1 MSAASDIDDVALVDD
16 GAGILPFA
24 CHGGEGIVAVE
35 VGKEAGIV
43 LQLFHACHGG
53 IHQVG
58 VKAGFEHAYALFG
71 THNLVFVL
79 LQFLGDVAFSAH
91 QCLFAYPFF
100 RNGIAIGVA
109 YLDIVSENIVEAY
122 FQTCNAGTFDFALLD
137 VQQIVLSGALDFAVV
152 IKFRAHSC
160 GYHPTFCH
168 HHRRIGQ
175 EFAFDALAE
184 FGTVVQFF
192 SDAADAFLR
201 RCTACIL
208 QHHYG
213 FESHAQLF
221 HLTGIDACGGHFR
234 DHALH
239 VAHLAQFHFAEL
251 AEFRMAEEMFYAVE
265 AVVDVVYTAQWE
277 ENPSLQLP
285 CSHGCAGL
293 VENLIE

>member
-1 MSAASDIDDVALVDD
+1 M
-16 GAGILPFA
+16 
-24 CHGGEGIVAVE
+24 
-35 VGKEAGIV
+35 
-43 LQLFHACHGG
+43 
-53 IHQVG
+53 
-58 VKAGFEHAYALFG
+58 
-71 THNLVFVL
+71 
-79 LQFLGDVAFSAH
+79 
-91 QCLFAYPFF
+91 
-100 RNGIAIGVA
+100 
-109 YLDIVSENIVEAY
+109 
-122 FQTCNAGTFDFALLD
+122 
-137 VQQIVLSGALDFAVV
+137 QQIVLAGTLDFAVV

-213 FESHAQLF
+213 FESRAQLF

-239 VAHLAQFHFAEL
+239 VAHLAQFHFAEF

-265 AVVDVVYTAQWE
+265 AGVDVTDAAQGE
-277 ENPSLQLP
+277 
-285 CSHGCAGL
+285 
-293 VENLIE
+293 